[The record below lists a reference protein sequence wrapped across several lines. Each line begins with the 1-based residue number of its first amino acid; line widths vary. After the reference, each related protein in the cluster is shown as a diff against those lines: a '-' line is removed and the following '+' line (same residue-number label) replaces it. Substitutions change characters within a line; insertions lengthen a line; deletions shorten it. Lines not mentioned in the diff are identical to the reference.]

1 MSDKRQKVIAI
12 LWLLVALLQP
22 ITDICISEYGKLAT
36 VMSVYNFNTAA
47 TLNLVGLDLISV
59 AAFALCA
66 LGVYKLQSKIIAI
79 GGCVM
84 FLRTLQSYF
93 VFSWGESNPTSLLI
107 VTAVWIIFIVA
118 FFNKKTL
125 RIRLVYVFCLYFTV
139 QLLFSLRSNDSSSGA
154 DFFLSIVR
162 VVQLLLISILPLLSG
177 LILPDNTTKKAED
190 ME

>member
-1 MSDKRQKVIAI
+1 
-12 LWLLVALLQP
+12 
-22 ITDICISEYGKLAT
+22 
-36 VMSVYNFNTAA
+36 
-47 TLNLVGLDLISV
+47 
-59 AAFALCA
+59 
-66 LGVYKLQSKIIAI
+66 
-79 GGCVM
+79 M

-139 QLLFSLRSNDSSSGA
+139 QLLFSLRSIDSSSGA

-162 VVQLLLISILPLLSG
+162 VVELLLISILPLLSVQV
-177 LILPDNTTKKAED
+177 LPDNTTKKTED